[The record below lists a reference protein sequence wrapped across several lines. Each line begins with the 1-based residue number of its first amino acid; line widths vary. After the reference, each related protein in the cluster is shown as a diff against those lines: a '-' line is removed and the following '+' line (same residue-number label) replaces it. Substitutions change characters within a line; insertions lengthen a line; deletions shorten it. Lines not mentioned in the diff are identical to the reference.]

1 MPGYFPDLK
10 LLASPAANW
19 NSLPVSLAIGYEHL
33 VGTPK
38 NLAQVIIL
46 PVNFDAV
53 TTILSHGVVNNSV
66 LAS

>member
-1 MPGYFPDLK
+1 MRGFFPDLK
-10 LLASPAANW
+10 LVGNPATNW
-19 NSLPVSLAIGYEHL
+19 NSLSVSLAIGYEHL
-33 VGTPK
+33 VGTLK
-38 NLAQVIIL
+38 NVAQIIIL

>member
-1 MPGYFPDLK
+1 MRGLFPDLK
-10 LLASPAANW
+10 LVGGPATNW

-38 NLAQVIIL
+38 NVAQIII
-46 PVNFDAV
+46 PPINFDAV
-53 TTILSHGVVNNSV
+53 TAILSHGVVSNSV